1 MACFL
6 YAAYLEYAYLLTIY
20 EKESMIFTI
29 VYFLFI
35 NGRKEVYDVMIMS
48 VLDYLDGIMYYP
60 ILIIV
65 LLIAGLIFTWKTRF
79 IQLRM
84 FGESIRVVT
93 EKPKTKGAIS
103 SFQALMV
110 STASRVGTGNI
121 IGVSTAICLGG
132 PGAVFWMWLLALIG
146 GASAFIESTLAQV
159 YKRRDS
165 QGGSYGGP
173 AYYIETAMHNRSLGV
188 VFAVFLIL
196 TYAGGFNLLCS
207 FNLQSTFAVY
217 PFYDKTTT
225 PWIIGAIL
233 AVLVGYCIMGGGK
246 RIVKVAVVMVP
257 LMGLVYILAAL
268 FVILFHIGELP
279 RVFALIFA
287 DAFDFQ
293 SIMGGVSGS
302 CMVYGIKRGLYSN
315 EAGVGSAPN
324 AAATA
329 DVSHPVKQGLVQML
343 SVFIDTML
351 VCSATA
357 FMGLFSNVPITK
369 EAAGAVYVQNAATSV
384 YGDFGPL
391 LITVCMILFAFS
403 TLIGNLYYVHGCL
416 NFIHRREP
424 GTKFMFWFRILCALV
439 IFVGAGMS
447 MAAAWDIADITMG
460 LMTLINIPACLIL
473 GNVAVKAMK
482 DYQKQKAMG
491 QNPVF
496 LAKNIGLDESEV
508 EFWK

>member
-1 MACFL
+1 
-6 YAAYLEYAYLLTIY
+6 
-20 EKESMIFTI
+20 
-29 VYFLFI
+29 
-35 NGRKEVYDVMIMS
+35 
-48 VLDYLDGIMYYP
+48 
-60 ILIIV
+60 
-65 LLIAGLIFTWKTRF
+65 
-79 IQLRM
+79 
-84 FGESIRVVT
+84 
-93 EKPKTKGAIS
+93 
-103 SFQALMV
+103 
-110 STASRVGTGNI
+110 
-121 IGVSTAICLGG
+121 
-132 PGAVFWMWLLALIG
+132 
-146 GASAFIESTLAQV
+146 
-159 YKRRDS
+159 
-165 QGGSYGGP
+165 
-173 AYYIETAMHNRSLGV
+173 
-188 VFAVFLIL
+188 
-196 TYAGGFNLLCS
+196 
-207 FNLQSTFAVY
+207 
-217 PFYDKTTT
+217 
-225 PWIIGAIL
+225 
-233 AVLVGYCIMGGGK
+233 
-246 RIVKVAVVMVP
+246 
-257 LMGLVYILAAL
+257 
-268 FVILFHIGELP
+268 
-279 RVFALIFA
+279 VFALIFA

>member
-1 MACFL
+1 
-6 YAAYLEYAYLLTIY
+6 
-20 EKESMIFTI
+20 
-29 VYFLFI
+29 
-35 NGRKEVYDVMIMS
+35 MIMS
-48 VLDYLDGIMYYP
+48 VLDYLDNIMYYP

-65 LLIAGLIFTWKTRF
+65 LVIAGLIFTWNTRF

-84 FGESIRVVT
+84 FVESIRVVM
-93 EKPKTKGAIS
+93 EKPSTEGAIS

-121 IGVSTAICLGG
+121 VGVSTAICLGG
-132 PGAVFWMWLLALIG
+132 PGAVFWMWLLAIIG
-146 GASAFIESTLAQV
+146 GSSAFIESTLAQI

-165 QGGSYGGP
+165 KGGSYGGP
-173 AYYIETAMHNRSLGV
+173 AYYIETAMHNRTLGV
-188 VFAVFLIL
+188 LFAVFLIL

-217 PFYDKTTT
+217 PFYDKDTT

-246 RIVKVAVVMVP
+246 RIVNVAVVMVP
-257 LMGLVYILAAL
+257 LMGAIYILGSL
-268 FVILFHIGELP
+268 VVVFFNIDQIP
-279 RVFALIFA
+279 RVFAMIFA

-293 SIMGGVSGS
+293 SILGGVSGS
-302 CMVYGIKRGLYSN
+302 CMIYGIKRGLYSN

-343 SVFIDTML
+343 SVFIDTLL

-357 FMGLFSNVPITK
+357 FMGLFSGVPITK

-384 YGDFGPL
+384 YGSFGPM
-391 LITVCMILFAFS
+391 LITICMILFAFT
-403 TLIGNLYYVHGCL
+403 TLIGNLYYVRGCL
-416 NFIHRREP
+416 NFIHRKEP
-424 GTKFMFWFRILCALV
+424 GKTFTFWFRLLCVFV

-496 LAKNIGLDESEV
+496 LAKNIDLDDTEV